1 MAVFFRSF
9 PAFERVNIH
18 WVTFSSPDE

>member
-18 WVTFSSPDE
+18 RVTFSSPDE